1 MGPKDAQARGQRGDE
16 TVASPL
22 EVTSLFSAYYSD
34 AARFPASSL
43 EFDCALL
50 MRDVPHQWR
59 ALPSMYTGGAP
70 GYSRCC
76 SGGACSQCAWCARA
90 GVFAATHIASGL
102 LDRKGYDDG
111 TGG

>member
-59 ALPSMYTGGAP
+59 ALPSMYTGGAQDTLAAAQV
-70 GYSRCC
+70 GHAANAR
-76 SGGACSQCAWCARA
+76 GARGLAFSQRR
-90 GVFAATHIASGL
+90 T
-102 LDRKGYDDG
+102 
-111 TGG
+111 